1 MAAKKTK
8 RRTKGGTSRR
18 GSAARKA
25 GARKSAKKAS
35 RSPKSGRSATKR
47 KSGSSS
53 AKKAT
58 SAARRSLQRV
68 SSVAKQVAHQAQ
80 TAVSGGVD
88 ALREMGENIV
98 ERVGG

>member
-8 RRTKGGTSRR
+8 RRTKGGKTKR

-25 GARKSAKKAS
+25 
-35 RSPKSGRSATKR
+35 SGRKT
-47 KSGSSS
+47 

-58 SAARRSLQRV
+58 RTVKKKSTSVARRSLQRV

-80 TAVSGGVD
+80 SAVSGGVD